1 MDMLIS
7 RMTWTKANWKLK
19 APPIKVVD
27 NEKHIYAKRE
37 SDKRKIIQIRLNMR
51 KHCISITLENS
62 PKRKR
67 LIAQVN
73 LKKKLINYTIKFTI
87 IIIRDT

>member
-27 NEKHIYAKRE
+27 NEKHIYAK
-37 SDKRKIIQIRLNMR
+37 
-51 KHCISITLENS
+51 
-62 PKRKR
+62 
-67 LIAQVN
+67 
-73 LKKKLINYTIKFTI
+73 
-87 IIIRDT
+87 